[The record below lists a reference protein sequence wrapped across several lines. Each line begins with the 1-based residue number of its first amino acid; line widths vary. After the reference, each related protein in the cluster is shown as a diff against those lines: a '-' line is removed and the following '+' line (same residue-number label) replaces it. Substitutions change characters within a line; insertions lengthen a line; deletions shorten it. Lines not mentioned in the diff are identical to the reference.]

1 MSNILI
7 ADDDLSLREVLEVAL
22 TKKGHTAWSAP
33 DSTTALNIL
42 HKEHIDLILLD
53 LRLKQENGIDLLI
66 RIRETWADIPVLMV
80 TAYADT
86 KSAIAAMKYGAKD

>member
-7 ADDDLSLREVLEVAL
+7 ADDDLSLREVLEVTL

-53 LRLKQENGIDLLI
+53 LRLKQESGIDLLI
-66 RIRETWADIPVLMV
+66 CIRETWVDIPVLMGRQIGRASCRERV
-80 TAYADT
+80 
-86 KSAIAAMKYGAKD
+86 